1 MKILYAT
8 RLFSGL
14 ESSITDKK
22 WKPTGVPTIYKI
34 IKELDR
40 KYDVRFIFSVKDS
53 GIGYRS
59 SWKKADDSSFYI
71 KGLDNKITVL
81 AGINFYFSWL
91 PRKIAMIFR
100 EIRQSLAIIKEVSK
114 FKPDIVYC
122 DHANTIVA
130 ALLSRYQKRTLIVF
144 RVMGVYPSMRK
155 SLISNTLI
163 NRIFKWAYR
172 SPFSLVICTQDGSG
186 VELWLENA
194 LLLSV
199 RREVLLNGIDNISTC
214 KVSDSQLQ
222 ALSHQ
227 NNIILYVGK
236 LEEYKGCYEFVHAI
250 LLLFKQGIKDIHA
263 LVIGTGN
270 EGKALKKLVEKN
282 HLVNN
287 FTFIERLPH
296 EQIFAA
302 HKLSDIYVSMNHLG
316 NLSNSNLEAI
326 QSNSCMVIPAQQ
338 MDNGIDVVTNTLL
351 GNSVVTIPTKSPD
364 ILAKA
369 LYALVSSRDKREEMS
384 KLIRTKKKDF
394 LWSWDERVAVEMK
407 LLTDLVRGDK

>member
-22 WKPTGVPTIYKI
+22 WDPTGVPTIYKI

-40 KYDVRFIFSVKDS
+40 KHDVRFIFSVKDS

-59 SWKKADDSSFYI
+59 SWKKTDDSSFYI

-81 AGINFYFSWL
+81 AGINFYFSWV

-100 EIRQSLAIIKEVSK
+100 EIRQSLAIINEVLKS
-114 FKPDIVYC
+114 KPDIVYC
-122 DHANTIVA
+122 DHANMIVA
-130 ALLSRYQKRTLIVF
+130 ALLSRYQKRAIVVF

-155 SLISNTLI
+155 SLTSNTLI
-163 NRIFKWAYR
+163 NRVFKWAYS

-186 VELWLENA
+186 VELWLESA
-194 LLLSV
+194 LLPSV
-199 RREVLLNGIDNISTC
+199 RSEVLLNGIDNISTC
-214 KVSDSQLQ
+214 EVSDSQLQ

-236 LEEYKGCYEFVHAI
+236 LEKYKGCYEFVHAI
-250 LLLFKQGIKDIHA
+250 LLLFKQGVKDIHA

-287 FTFIERLPH
+287 FTFIDRLPH

-326 QSNSCMVIPAQQ
+326 QSNSCMVVPTQQ
-338 MDNGIDVVTNTLL
+338 MDNGIDVVTNKLL
-351 GNSVVTIPTKSPD
+351 GNSVVTTPIKSPD

-369 LYALVSSRDKREEMS
+369 LDALISSKDKRSEMS
-384 KLIRTKKKDF
+384 NLIRTKKKEF
-394 LWSWDERVAVEMK
+394 LWSWDERVAVEMR
-407 LLTDLVRGDK
+407 LLVDLMADK